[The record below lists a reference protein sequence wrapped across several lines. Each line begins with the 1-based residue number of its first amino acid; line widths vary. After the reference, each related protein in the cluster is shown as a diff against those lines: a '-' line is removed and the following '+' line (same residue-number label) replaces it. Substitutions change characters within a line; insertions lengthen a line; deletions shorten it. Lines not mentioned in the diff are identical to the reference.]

1 MVKPFLQTAFM
12 GNIAPF
18 AVITGASRGIGAE
31 YARALAAQGY
41 DLLLVAR
48 DQTRLNE
55 LTQEIQQNS
64 SVQVWTEPL
73 DLARPN
79 AAATLYRL
87 AQSYRP
93 HVSLL
98 INNAGFGLYGWF
110 TGMPLSTIQ
119 DMLQVHI
126 HMTTESTRLFLPDMM
141 KQRQGAIINV
151 ASVAGFTPIP
161 FMAEYAATK
170 AFIIF
175 FSEAVAMEAQENEV
189 TIQVCCPGYTET
201 DFHQTAGHCPRHFS
215 PPHTPH
221 DVVQRSLNALKSHQ
235 TLVTIGWQGLATQ
248 WITRFMPR
256 KWLTRLT
263 SHFVRPNSP
272 SHSDLPY

>member
-1 MVKPFLQTAFM
+1 MVERFLQTLFM
-12 GNIAPF
+12 ENKTPF

-48 DQTRLNE
+48 DQNRLNQLTNE
-55 LTQEIQQNS
+55 LRQTT
-64 SVQVWTEPL
+64 SVQVWTETL
-73 DLARPN
+73 DLARPH
-79 AAATLYRL
+79 AAGTLYQL

-98 INNAGFGLYGWF
+98 VNNAGFGLYGLF

-126 HMTTESTRLFLPDMM
+126 HVTTESTRLFLPDMINR
-141 KQRQGAIINV
+141 RQGAIINV
-151 ASVAGFTPIP
+151 ASVAGFFPIP
-161 FMAEYAATK
+161 YMAEYAATK
-170 AFIIF
+170 AFIIS
-175 FSEAVAMEAQENEV
+175 FSEAVAMEAKETEV

-201 DFHQTAGHCPRHFS
+201 DFHKTAGHSPRHMIS
-215 PPHTPH
+215 PHTPR
-221 DVVQRSLNALKSHQ
+221 DVVHKSLKALRSRQ
-235 TLVTIGWQGLATQ
+235 TLVTIGWHGLATQ
-248 WITRFMPR
+248 WITPFIPK

-263 SHFVRPNSP
+263 IRFVRPNSS
-272 SHSDLPY
+272 SH

>member
-1 MVKPFLQTAFM
+1 MVELFLQTGLM
-12 GNIAPF
+12 SNIAPF

-48 DQTRLNE
+48 DQNRLNQ
-55 LTQEIQQNS
+55 LTKEIQQTTF
-64 SVQVWTEPL
+64 VQVWTATL
-73 DLARPN
+73 DLAGPH
-79 AAATLYRL
+79 AAETLYRL

-98 INNAGFGLYGWF
+98 INNAGFGLYGLF

-126 HMTTESTRLFLPDMM
+126 HVTTESTRLFLPDMM
-141 KQRQGAIINV
+141 NRREGAIINV
-151 ASVAGFTPIP
+151 ASVAGFFPIP
-161 FMAEYAATK
+161 YMAEYAATK
-170 AFIIF
+170 AFIIS
-175 FSEAVAMEAQENEV
+175 FSEAVAMEAKENEV

-201 DFHQTAGHCPRHFS
+201 DFHKTAGHCPRHLS
-215 PPHTPH
+215 PPHSPY
-221 DVVQRSLNALKSHQ
+221 DVVQKSLKALRSRQ
-235 TLVTIGWQGLATQ
+235 TLVTIGWHGLATQ
-248 WITRFMPR
+248 WITRFIPK

-263 SHFVRPNSP
+263 IRFVRPNSP
-272 SHSDLPY
+272 SH